1 MKHSRKC
8 SISFLQVLFVRL
20 SLVRSW
26 ILGDFWISRA
36 LSRYAVVGLY
46 RQKLNDK
53 MPGVMTRSKINGGD
67 SISLL
72 ELIDVSIV
80 ILLSYEIRAWYQMF
94 NKK

>member
-1 MKHSRKC
+1 
-8 SISFLQVLFVRL
+8 
-20 SLVRSW
+20 
-26 ILGDFWISRA
+26 
-36 LSRYAVVGLY
+36 
-46 RQKLNDK
+46 

-80 ILLSYEIRAWYQMF
+80 ILLSYDIRAWHQMF